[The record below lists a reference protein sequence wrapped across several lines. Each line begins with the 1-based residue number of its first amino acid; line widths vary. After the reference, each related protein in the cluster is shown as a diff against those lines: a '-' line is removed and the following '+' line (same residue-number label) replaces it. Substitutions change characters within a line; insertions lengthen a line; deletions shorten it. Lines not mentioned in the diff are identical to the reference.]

1 MILKFFGLSDSAQMV
16 TGLCNNANPEF
27 KFFDAPVV
35 IDNTTK
41 QVIDSA
47 A

>member
-1 MILKFFGLSDSAQMV
+1 MTPKTSVAFQY
-16 TGLCNNANPEF
+16 
-27 KFFDAPVV
+27 FDAPVV